1 MEDLQDI
8 IDNISDEQDPVSTS
22 LKAVISKLKK
32 RNKLIKIVDS
42 TEGGWAVVAEYEKES
57 IGSNSDDCKRIRQA
71 ETRALK
77 KKNTE
82 KSKSS
87 AFKPSSTLRNPR
99 IGQQFRNAISIT
111 ITLQQVVAADRI
123 PSNTGRICTPNIQ
136 IPANLGNL
144 GVKPRQQ
151 IIASDVVS
159 KGIGDG
165 HAQKENSHTT
175 EDKIKGNNYN
185 YFIEALHGNYGG
197 EQKIGEYEESVK
209 DLYFRERQP
218 QKTPFFLGKNDK
230 SKRNNV

>member
-1 MEDLQDI
+1 MP
-8 IDNISDEQDPVSTS
+8 ISS
-22 LKAVISKLKK
+22 
-32 RNKLIKIVDS
+32 
-42 TEGGWAVVAEYEKES
+42 
-57 IGSNSDDCKRIRQA
+57 
-71 ETRALK
+71 
-77 KKNTE
+77 
-82 KSKSS
+82 
-87 AFKPSSTLRNPR
+87 
-99 IGQQFRNAISIT
+99 T
-111 ITLQQVVAADRI
+111 ITLQQAVAADRI
-123 PSNTGRICTPNIQ
+123 PSNTGRIRTPNIQ

-165 HAQKENSHTT
+165 HAQKENSHTR

-230 SKRNNV
+230 SKRNSV